1 MKSLQLQVMLEA
13 IDKATA
19 PLRKIVEGSNDAAKA
34 LKASKQA
41 LKELEKAQENIKG
54 FVSLKKEL
62 GDTSRRLD
70 ETQKIREIAR
80 TQKAE
85 ESGQTM
91 ATWRTA
97 FRMNQAQG

>member
-41 LKELEKAQENIKG
+41 LKELEKTQENIKG

-70 ETQKIREIAR
+70 ETQKNPRNR
-80 TQKAE
+80 PYPK
-85 ESGQTM
+85 G
-91 ATWRTA
+91 
-97 FRMNQAQG
+97 